1 MDVPWPAQFESF
13 TANLKVMFFDFV
25 QVAGLLCEVKVDFY
39 TSLYVSTMTIVA
51 VLALIYVF
59 YRSRIRQEPFKSLK
73 AKQER
78 LWSKCV
84 KASFY
89 FLVLLYPIQSL
100 RLVQTFV
107 CETLE
112 YDGQS
117 VTFLRADYS
126 ERCTGSRWRG
136 AAAYSALVHT

>member
-51 VLALIYVF
+51 VLALIFVF

-73 AKQER
+73 AKKER

-89 FLVLLYPIQSL
+89 FLVLLKLNEDRHFFVVDMSL
-100 RLVQTFV
+100 PPKSDIIAILGVF
-107 CETLE
+107 
-112 YDGQS
+112 
-117 VTFLRADYS
+117 DYVFF
-126 ERCTGSRWRG
+126 
-136 AAAYSALVHT
+136 Y